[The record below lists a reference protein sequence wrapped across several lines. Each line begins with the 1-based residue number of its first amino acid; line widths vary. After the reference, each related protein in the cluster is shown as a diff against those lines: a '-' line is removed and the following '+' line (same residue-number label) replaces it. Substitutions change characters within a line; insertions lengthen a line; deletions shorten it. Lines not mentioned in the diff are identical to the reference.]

1 MQATLENLR
10 DKMRQETEDFLAEE
24 MDSSDDPRAAY
35 ETLLRELRA
44 APGAEEDDDVVPPT
58 PPLRR
63 TAA

>member
-10 DKMRQETEDFLAEE
+10 DKMRQETEEFLTEE
-24 MDSSDDPRAAY
+24 MDSSSDPRAAY
-35 ETLLRELRA
+35 EMLLSELRA
-44 APGAEEDDDVVPPT
+44 GRGEEDVVPPT